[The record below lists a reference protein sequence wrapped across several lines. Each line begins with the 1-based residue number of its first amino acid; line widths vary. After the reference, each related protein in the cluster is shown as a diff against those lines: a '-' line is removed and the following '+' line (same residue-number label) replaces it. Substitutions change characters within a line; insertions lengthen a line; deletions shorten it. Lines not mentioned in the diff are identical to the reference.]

1 MIDQESR
8 NVWEVYSTPESY
20 VGAITPVPVDL
31 ARIILLAA
39 AIARL
44 DGVTFPEFVRRP
56 AIGVAASAAERR
68 DEARLDPR
76 LGFAIVVCV

>member
-1 MIDQESR
+1 MKCL
-8 NVWEVYSTPESY
+8 EVYSTPESY

-39 AIARL
+39 AVSGL
-44 DGVTFPEFVRRP
+44 DGVAFSQFIGRP

-68 DEARLDPR
+68 DEACFDAR
-76 LGFAIVVCV
+76 LGFTVVICV

>member
-1 MIDQESR
+1 MKCL
-8 NVWEVYSTPESY
+8 EVYSTPESY

-44 DGVTFPEFVRRP
+44 DGVAFSQLVRRR
-56 AIGVAASAAERR
+56 AVGVAAAAAAERR
-68 DEARLDPR
+68 DEARLDAR
-76 LGFAIVVCV
+76 LGFTVVICV